1 MAKEPIRS
9 TARGGKAKR
18 KLAVRRETLTLATLL
33 RRASSTP
40 ELGWAVV
47 VVALFTA
54 VSSWMVWWASSE
66 PMVAANDTSRR
77 TILTRV
83 PVQLID
89 EEATGRAREQARLK
103 QPRIYTPD
111 EPMIAEVLTSLG
123 SLPALI
129 APAASVDQVDTET
142 RRRFALGVDA
152 FTELKALADATGA
165 PTEAWNA
172 RIESLRRQLERR
184 PILDAESYRRERES
198 LGDNIQLAFPS
209 ARRSVLSAGVIN
221 GDDDAMLSQA
231 AREMATQA
239 GIPQPLVQVVETR
252 LLALDGPTFRFDRQ
266 ATTDLQES
274 AASLITDVVNDH
286 PAGSVIFRAGEA
298 VTLAQL
304 DLFRTEASTYA
315 ETGPVAAIM
324 VNRAAQSVG
333 CFAIALGAAGYAA
346 LYCPRI
352 RRNPQRMLGIA
363 ALMLGAQAVTVLGT
377 AAAPELRG
385 VTVLAPTIFAT
396 VILLIAY
403 DPRVALA
410 LGTLMAVLV
419 CHSIN
424 EPVAVMAAL
433 LAGIGVAAWQL
444 YEIRD
449 RRTLIRAGFA
459 IGATLAGAT
468 AVAELV
474 GRPGPHRPELD
485 RVLQDV
491 LTAGAGGVLV
501 MGVTLFILPTVE
513 RLFQITTGMTLIELR
528 DPKQRLLRE
537 LQQRAPGT
545 YNHSLNVASI
555 AETAADAIG
564 ADALLTYVGALYHDV
579 GKMNKPEYFVE
590 NQTGGPSKHDKLSPA
605 MSLLVI
611 VGHVKDGLEMA
622 REFGLPRRLHAFIE
636 GHHGTTLVE
645 YFYDRARKQAQT
657 KAEDAGESKP
667 EIPSEIEYRYPG
679 PKPQTKEVAILMIA
693 DAVES
698 ATRSMSE
705 PTPSRIESLVH
716 SMAKKRLE
724 DGQFDECGLT
734 LKDLHTIEESVAK
747 SVTAIYHGRIS
758 YPGGGRTGT
767 GSAAS

>member
-1 MAKEPIRS
+1 MPKETTKSIG
-9 TARGGKAKR
+9 RGGRSKR
-18 KLAVRRETLTLATLL
+18 KLAVKRETLTITSVL

-40 ELGWAVV
+40 ELGWAAMVV
-47 VVALFTA
+47 VIFTLA
-54 VSSWMVWWASSE
+54 SAWMVWWSGNE
-66 PMVAANDTSRR
+66 PMVASGNVARR
-77 TILTRV
+77 TVLTRV
-83 PVQLID
+83 PVKLLD
-89 EEATGRAREQARLK
+89 EDATARAREQARLRE
-103 QPRIYTPD
+103 PRVYTPD
-111 EPMIAEVLTSLG
+111 EPMIAEVLG
-123 SLPALI
+123 SLESLPTVI
-129 APAASVDQVDTET
+129 APVASFEQVDNEIL
-142 RRRFALGVDA
+142 RRFAIGTEAFAELKKRVDA
-152 FTELKALADATGA
+152 SGEPTDA
-165 PTEAWNA
+165 W
-172 RIESLRRQLERR
+172 RSRMESLRRQLERR
-184 PILDAESYRRERES
+184 PILDAETFRRERES

-221 GDDDAMLSQA
+221 GDDKTMLEQA

-239 GIPQPLVQVVETR
+239 GIAPALIQVVAAR
-252 LLALDGPTFRFDRQ
+252 LKDIGGPTFRFDQQ
-266 ATTDLQES
+266 ATSDLQES
-274 AASLITDVVNDH
+274 AASRVQAVVNDH
-286 PAGSVIFRAGEA
+286 PAGATIFRAGEA
-298 VTLAQL
+298 VTATQLELFREEAKTYSEIGPFAAIVSNRLAQTL
-304 DLFRTEASTYA
+304 
-315 ETGPVAAIM
+315 
-324 VNRAAQSVG
+324 G
-333 CFAIALGAAGYAA
+333 CLAIALGAAGYAA

-363 ALMLGAQAVTVLGT
+363 ALMLGAQAVTVFGT

-410 LGTLMAVLV
+410 LGTLLAVLV

-424 EPVAVMAAL
+424 EPVATLAAL

-449 RRTLIRAGFA
+449 RRTLIRAGFV
-459 IGATLAGAT
+459 IGTTLAAAT
-468 AVAELV
+468 AVASTV
-474 GRPGPHRPELD
+474 GRPGARPIELSH
-485 RVLQDV
+485 VLQEA

-513 RLFQITTGMTLIELR
+513 KLFQITTGMTLIELR

-564 ADALLTYVGALYHDV
+564 ADSLLTYVGALYHDV

-622 REFGLPRRLHAFIE
+622 REFGLPRKLHTFIE

-645 YFYDRARKQAQT
+645 YFYDRAKKQAQT
-657 KAEDAGESKP
+657 KAEGEGESRP
-667 EIPSEIEYRYPG
+667 ELPAEIEYRYPG

-693 DAVES
+693 DAIES

-716 SMAKKRLE
+716 AIAKKRLE

-747 SVTAIYHGRIS
+747 TVTAIYHGRIS
-758 YPGGGRTGT
+758 YPGSATGT
-767 GSAAS
+767 ASR

>member
-1 MAKEPIRS
+1 MAKES
-9 TARGGKAKR
+9 TKPGARTGKAKR
-18 KLAVRRETLTLATLL
+18 KLAVRRETITLGSLV
-33 RRASSTP
+33 RRVSATP
-40 ELGWAVV
+40 EIGWAAL

-66 PMVAANDTSRR
+66 PMAAAEDFARR
-77 TILTRV
+77 TVLTRV
-83 PVQLID
+83 PVKLID
-89 EEATGRAREQARLK
+89 EDATARAREQARLK
-103 QPRIYTPD
+103 EPRVYVPD
-111 EPMIAEVLTSLG
+111 EAMIAELLTSLE
-123 SLPALI
+123 SLPGQMALTS
-129 APAASVDQVDTET
+129 SVDEVGTET
-142 RRRFALGVDA
+142 RRLFAIGTEA
-152 FTELKALADATGA
+152 YAELKTKADASGA
-165 PTEAWNA
+165 PTEAWRA
-172 RIESLRRQLERR
+172 RIESLRRQIERR
-184 PILDAESYRRERES
+184 PILDGETFRRERES
-198 LGDNIQLAFPS
+198 LGGSIQLAFPS
-209 ARRSVLSAGVIN
+209 ARRSVLSTGVVSV
-221 GDDDAMLSQA
+221 DDEAMVRQA
-231 AREMATQA
+231 AREMAGQA
-239 GIPQPLVQVVETR
+239 GIPPALIQVIEAR
-252 LLALDGPTFRFDRQ
+252 LAALEGPTFRYDQQ
-266 ATTDLQES
+266 ATGELQE
-274 AASLITDVVNDH
+274 AAAARVAEVVNDH
-286 PAGSVIFRAGEA
+286 PAGAVIFRTGEK
-298 VTLAQL
+298 VTATQI
-304 DLFRTEASTYA
+304 DLFRKEAQTYRQ
-315 ETGPVAAIM
+315 TGPGGAVV
-324 VNRAAQSVG
+324 VNRAAQTVG

-363 ALMLGAQAVTVLGT
+363 ALMLGAQAVTVFGT

-385 VTVLAPTIFAT
+385 VTVLAPTVFAT

-410 LGTLMAVLV
+410 LGALMAVLV
-419 CHSIN
+419 CHAIN
-424 EPVAVMAAL
+424 EPVATMAAL
-433 LAGIGVAAWQL
+433 MAGIGMAAWQL
-444 YEIRD
+444 HEIRD
-449 RRTLIRAGFA
+449 RRTLIRAGFV
-459 IGATLAGAT
+459 IGGTLAAAT
-468 AVAELV
+468 AVASTV
-474 GRPGPHRPELD
+474 GRPGSNAIALQ
-485 RVLQDV
+485 RVLQES

-645 YFYDRARKQAQT
+645 YFYDRAKKQAQT
-657 KAEDAGESKP
+657 KAGEAGESRADLP
-667 EIPSEIEYRYPG
+667 NEIEYRYPG

-693 DAVES
+693 DAIES

-705 PTPSRIESLVH
+705 PTPSRIENLVH
-716 SMAKKRLE
+716 AMAKKRLE

-758 YPGGGRTGT
+758 YPGGGTGT
-767 GSAAS
+767 AGR

>member
-1 MAKEPIRS
+1 MAKDTTKS
-9 TARGGKAKR
+9 TGRGGRAKR
-18 KLAVRRETLTLATLL
+18 KLAVKRETLTVTSLL

-40 ELGWAVV
+40 ELGWGALI
-47 VVALFTA
+47 VVAFTVFSA
-54 VSSWMVWWASSE
+54 WMVWWAGTE
-66 PMVAANDTSRR
+66 PMVAAGDTARR
-77 TILTRV
+77 TVLTRV
-83 PVQLID
+83 PVQLLD
-89 EEATGRAREQARLK
+89 EDATTRAREQARLRE
-103 QPRIYTPD
+103 PRVYTPD
-111 EPMIAEVLTSLG
+111 EPLIAEVLTSLE
-123 SLPALI
+123 SLPTI
-129 APAASVDQVDTET
+129 I
-142 RRRFALGVDA
+142 
-152 FTELKALADATGA
+152 A
-165 PTEAWNA
+165 PTENVEQVDNDIRRTFAIGTEAYAELKKRADANGVPTDAW
-172 RIESLRRQLERR
+172 RSRMESLRRQLERR
-184 PILDAESYRRERES
+184 PILDAETYRRERES

-209 ARRSVLSAGVIN
+209 ARRSVLSVGVVN
-221 GDDDAMLSQA
+221 GNDPAMLKQA
-231 AREMATQA
+231 GRDMATQA
-239 GIPQPLVQVVETR
+239 GIAQALIQVVEAR
-252 LLALDGPTFRFDRQ
+252 IGALQNPTFRFDQQ
-266 ATTDLQES
+266 ATSELQES
-274 AASLITDVVNDH
+274 AAARVTAVVNDH
-286 PAGSVIFRAGEA
+286 PAGAVVLRAGEK
-298 VTLAQL
+298 VTATQL
-304 DLFRTEASTYA
+304 ELFRKEAQTYA
-315 ETGPVAAIM
+315 QVGPLAAIL
-324 VNRAAQSVG
+324 VNKGAQVLG
-333 CFAIALGAAGYAA
+333 CLAIALGAAGYAA

-352 RRNPQRMLGIA
+352 RRNPQRMLGVA
-363 ALMLGAQAVTVLGT
+363 AILLGAQAVTVFGT

-410 LGTLMAVLV
+410 LGTLMSVLV

-424 EPVAVMAAL
+424 EPVATLAAL

-449 RRTLIRAGFA
+449 RRTLIRAGFT
-459 IGATLAGAT
+459 IGSTLAAAT
-468 AVAELV
+468 AVASTV
-474 GRPGPHRPELD
+474 GRPGANTIAPE
-485 RVLQDV
+485 RVLQES

-501 MGVTLFILPTVE
+501 MGITLFILPTIE

-622 REFGLPRRLHAFIE
+622 REFGLPRKLHAFIE

-645 YFYDRARKQAQT
+645 YFYDRAKKQAKS
-657 KAEDAGESKP
+657 KAEDSGETRAELP
-667 EIPSEIEYRYPG
+667 EEIEYRYPG
-679 PKPQTKEVAILMIA
+679 PKPKTKEVAILMIA
-693 DAVES
+693 DAIES

-716 SMAKKRLE
+716 TIAKKRLE

-758 YPGGGRTGT
+758 YPGSGTGT
-767 GSAAS
+767 SGR

>member
-1 MAKEPIRS
+1 MAKETLRS
-9 TARGGKAKR
+9 IGRGGKAKR
-18 KLAVRRETLTLATLL
+18 KLAVRRETLTIATLV
-33 RRASSTP
+33 RRVSSTP
-40 ELGWAVV
+40 ELGWAFLVV
-47 VVALFTA
+47 VLFTA
-54 VSSWMVWWASSE
+54 VSSWMVWWATAE
-66 PMVAANDTSRR
+66 PMVAVNDTARR
-77 TILTRV
+77 TVLTRV
-83 PVQLID
+83 PVKLLD
-89 EEATGRAREQARLK
+89 EDSTSRAREQARLK
-103 QPRIYTPD
+103 QPRVYTPD

-123 SLPALI
+123 GLPSLVAH
-129 APAASVDQVDTET
+129 AASVDQVDTET
-142 RRRFALGVDA
+142 RRRFALGVEA
-152 FTELKALADATGA
+152 FAELKALVGPTGTPADA
-165 PTEAWNA
+165 WIS
-172 RIESLRRQLERR
+172 RVESLRRQLERR

-198 LGDNIQLAFPS
+198 LGENIQLAFPS

-221 GDDDAMLSQA
+221 GDDTPMLAHA
-231 AREMATQA
+231 AREMAAQA
-239 GIPQPLVQVVETR
+239 GIAPALVQVVEAR
-252 LLALDGPTFRFDRQ
+252 LVALDGPTFRFDRQ

-274 AASLITDVVNDH
+274 AASLVAQVVNDH
-286 PAGSVIFRAGEA
+286 PAGSIIFRAGET

-304 DLFRTEASTYA
+304 NLFRMEARAYA
-315 ETGPVAAIM
+315 LTGPYTAIL
-324 VNRAAQSVG
+324 VNRAAQAVA
-333 CFAIALGAAGYAA
+333 CLAIALGAAGYAA

-363 ALMLGAQAVTVLGT
+363 ALMLGAQAVTVFGT

-385 VTVLAPTIFAT
+385 VTVLSPTIFAT

-410 LGTLMAVLV
+410 LGTLMTVLV
-419 CHSIN
+419 CHSIG

-468 AVAELV
+468 AVAGLV
-474 GRPGPHRPELD
+474 GRPGAQPPEIG
-485 RVLQDV
+485 RVLREV
-491 LTAGAGGVLV
+491 VTAGAGGVLV

-590 NQTGGPSKHDKLSPA
+590 NQTGGPNKHDKLSPA

-645 YFYDRARKQAQT
+645 YFYDRAKKQAQS
-657 KAEDAGESKP
+657 KAEDAGETRP
-667 EIPSEIEYRYPG
+667 ELPAEIEYRYPG
-679 PKPQTKEVAILMIA
+679 PKPQTREVAILMIA
-693 DAVES
+693 DAIES

-716 SMAKKRLE
+716 AIAKKRLE

-758 YPGGGRTGT
+758 YPGGSLTGT
-767 GSAAS
+767 SGV